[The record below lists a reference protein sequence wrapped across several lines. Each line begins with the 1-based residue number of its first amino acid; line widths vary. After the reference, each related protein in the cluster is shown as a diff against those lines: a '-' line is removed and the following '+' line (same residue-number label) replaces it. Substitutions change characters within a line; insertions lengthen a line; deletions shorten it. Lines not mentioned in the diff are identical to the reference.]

1 MADGHGR
8 WPGIAR
14 PFRAIEGTNQG
25 GKRGKSKTKERGLI
39 PPINFGISRLNRA
52 DLGEEMARFTGERE
66 EAGRLEVEDDPTG
79 GTRAPACG
87 TGAHARGTSG
97 WLGSASGQE
106 AGGAAWAR
114 RRRGGSVPAH
124 GEGRKE
130 DERGREDF
138 SRGPREGGEN
148 FGLDSAQ
155 RRKEGLLLVF
165 LFRELL
171 SIILLFFFICQP
183 FV

>member
-1 MADGHGR
+1 
-8 WPGIAR
+8 
-14 PFRAIEGTNQG
+14 
-25 GKRGKSKTKERGLI
+25 
-39 PPINFGISRLNRA
+39 
-52 DLGEEMARFTGERE
+52 MARFTGERV

-114 RRRGGSVPAH
+114 RRRASPWRGKKGRRE
-124 GEGRKE
+124 GEK
-130 DERGREDF
+130 EDF
-138 SRGPREGGEN
+138 SCGPREGGEN

-171 SIILLFFFICQP
+171 SIILLFFFIFQP

>member
-8 WPGIAR
+8 WSGIAR
-14 PFRAIEGTNQG
+14 PFRAIVGTNQG

-52 DLGEEMARFTGERE
+52 DLGEEMARFTGERG

-79 GTRAPACG
+79 GTRAPARG
-87 TGAHARGTSG
+87 TDAHACGTSG

-106 AGGAAWAR
+106 AGGTAWAR
-114 RRRGGSVPAH
+114 RRREGSVPAH

-130 DERGREDF
+130 DERGRKRT
-138 SRGPREGGEN
+138 SAAGRGREGKTLG
-148 FGLDSAQ
+148 
-155 RRKEGLLLVF
+155 
-165 LFRELL
+165 
-171 SIILLFFFICQP
+171 
-183 FV
+183 